1 MKTVEHNSKEQH
13 GKDFYN
19 RHPKGFPPNDPLQR
33 RRVNGITMKKVEN
46 IHCIED
52 FKKILLAAAR
62 ALNVELYKSDYQNA
76 VRDVEAFL
84 VRDVNTFLINP
95 ELSNKFHEED
105 LNRII
110 HAAVSRGRW
119 VAPTKYHK
127 E

>member
-19 RHPKGFPPNDPLQR
+19 RHPKGFPSNDPLQR

-46 IHCIED
+46 IRCIED

-76 VRDVEAFL
+76 VRDVEAF
-84 VRDVNTFLINP
+84 FINP

-110 HAAVSRGRW
+110 HTAVSRGRR